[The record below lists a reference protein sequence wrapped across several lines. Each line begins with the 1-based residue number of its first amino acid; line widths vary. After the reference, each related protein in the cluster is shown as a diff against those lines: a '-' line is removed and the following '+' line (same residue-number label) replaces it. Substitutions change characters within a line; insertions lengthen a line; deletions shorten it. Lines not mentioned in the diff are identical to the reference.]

1 MRYSVGLGPF
11 RFYGGGRRRKR
22 PAPPPPKPGSVQD
35 IVTFFV
41 GLAVVA
47 IFPAVLFQSFWVWLG
62 LFVGIGVLVMLFHP
76 ATRRR

>member
-1 MRYSVGLGPF
+1 MRYSVGFGPF
-11 RFYGGGRRRKR
+11 RFYGGGKRRRR
-22 PAPPPPKPGSVQD
+22 PVSPPPKPGSVQD

-47 IFPAVLFQSFWVWLG
+47 IFPAVLFRSFWVWLG
-62 LFVGIGVLVMLFHP
+62 VFVVVGALVMLLHP